1 MDNNPYFTNKMN
13 LGERTRK
20 LHDSTTKKDEESMKA
35 GFHGYKSYPEMDKE
49 YSSLLQNK
57 NKGCLHGT
65 ALFRPKGSLSRCV
78 VYWSEKDVMDST

>member
-1 MDNNPYFTNKMN
+1 MN

-49 YSSLLQNK
+49 YSSLYILFLI
-57 NKGCLHGT
+57 LH
-65 ALFRPKGSLSRCV
+65 LLNL
-78 VYWSEKDVMDST
+78 